1 MHDRSDTETPHR
13 PAYSRAARISAQL
26 VQLAV
31 RRVGRGP
38 TRARTSINTNFVL
51 VVLEDVLTRAERT
64 LLEAGERELVRRQRE
79 VLMGLMRT
87 EAIEIVAGAIG
98 RAVRTVLS
106 DVDPDS
112 GVAALVFLLETG
124 AETGEVTVAEVDAE
138 TVEDEL
144 DDSVSGR

>member
-1 MHDRSDTETPHR
+1 MTEIHGSTDTETPER
-13 PAYSRAARISAQL
+13 PGYSRAARISAQL

-31 RRVGRGP
+31 RHVGRGP

-51 VVLEDVLTRAERT
+51 VVLEDVLTRAENT
-64 LLEAGERELVRRQRE
+64 LLEAGERELVRRQRDA
-79 VLMGLMRT
+79 LMELMRT

-98 RAVRTVLS
+98 RTVRTVLS

-112 GVAALVFLLETG
+112 GVAALVFLLEAG

-144 DDSVSGR
+144 DS